1 MSSESKM
8 SQLQF
13 LKAWK
18 SSRRKSSWTGFH
30 EDMNKASIELGHGA
44 ISERALSVRCHAIT
58 KSLKGSGYEAPKFP
72 KKPTNLQGIA
82 ADLGLAKIKA

>member
-44 ISERALSVRCHAIT
+44 ISERALSVGATRLQ
-58 KSLKGSGYEAPKFP
+58 SLRRARATRRPSS